1 MAHISTQPSA
11 GFSILRPFVA
21 FGHGFMAWMERIA
34 VANSRIDEI
43 RHLQSLSDAEL
54 AKRGINDREEIVY
67 HVFADRIGI

>member
-21 FGHGFMAWMERIA
+21 LGHGIMAWMERVA
-34 VANSRIDEI
+34 EANSRIDEI
-43 RHLQSLSDAEL
+43 RHLQSLSDEDL
-54 AKRGINDREEIVY
+54 ADRGIERDRIVY

>member
-21 FGHGFMAWMERIA
+21 FGHGFMAWMERVA

-43 RHLQSLSDAEL
+43 RRLQSLSDEDL
-54 AKRGINDREEIVY
+54 AKRGIDRDHIVY
-67 HVFADRIGI
+67 YVFADRIGI

>member
-1 MAHISTQPSA
+1 
-11 GFSILRPFVA
+11 
-21 FGHGFMAWMERIA
+21 MAWMERIA

>member
-21 FGHGFMAWMERIA
+21 FGHGFMAWMERVA

-43 RHLQSLSDAEL
+43 RKLQALSDAEL
-54 AKRGINDREEIVY
+54 AERGIERERIVY

>member
-1 MAHISTQPSA
+1 MAHVSTQPHA

-21 FGHGFMAWMERIA
+21 FGHGFLAWMERIA

-43 RHLQSLSDAEL
+43 RHLQAMSDEEL
-54 AKRGINDREEIVY
+54 AKRGIDREQIVY